1 VSASR
6 DNDDIRRLFSEHV
19 PEIASGAVSIV
30 GIAREKGLRVMVAV
44 SASTDSVC
52 PVGSCVGMKGERV
65 KTIMKKLPGD
75 KIDLVRWADTEE
87 DFIRNLLAPAKVERI
102 TLIDQ
107 NRLTSDATNP
117 MEFSEP

>member
-1 VSASR
+1 
-6 DNDDIRRLFSEHV
+6 
-19 PEIASGAVSIV
+19 
-30 GIAREKGLRVMVAV
+30 
-44 SASTDSVC
+44 
-52 PVGSCVGMKGERV
+52 MKGERV